1 MKRRVWTS
9 PLLLSALLTLL
20 APAGA
25 FAQAAETQDAI
36 AKVVRAWGDPFFWVF
51 LAVVAAFGALGGLV
65 YELMTLRGRLEM
77 PHRADDVAADE
88 DLSGAVARYLYD
100 MGLLGRLII
109 GALAA
114 IVVVWPLGLVDSG
127 PLAVISGSIVAGAT
141 GIAVFRSL
149 QDRLMAALATR
160 ELVKT
165 QVQAAEQTRAVEEAA
180 ADLEQL
186 RGRLQGQAQESSGL
200 SFDPGDD
207 RDDRRGM
214 PMAPTSA
221 PESFPELDRITRK
234 LAEARA
240 LGVAAT
246 GGRRESVRLRVY
258 RVLSAWS
265 GVPVPKVAP
274 DGKKITVLWQE
285 KSGNPQINEGVLSD
299 LIVRLKAEFPQAE
312 IALVPSDLT
321 REDGVDTVGKLVAHV
336 ELRMLGQ

>member
-1 MKRRVWTS
+1 
-9 PLLLSALLTLL
+9 
-20 APAGA
+20 
-25 FAQAAETQDAI
+25 
-36 AKVVRAWGDPFFWVF
+36 
-51 LAVVAAFGALGGLV
+51 
-65 YELMTLRGRLEM
+65 
-77 PHRADDVAADE
+77 
-88 DLSGAVARYLYD
+88 
-100 MGLLGRLII
+100 
-109 GALAA
+109 
-114 IVVVWPLGLVDSG
+114 
-127 PLAVISGSIVAGAT
+127 
-141 GIAVFRSL
+141 
-149 QDRLMAALATR
+149 MAALATR

-186 RGRLQGQAQESSGL
+186 RGRLQGQAQESRGL
-200 SFDPGDD
+200 SFDAG
-207 RDDRRGM
+207 DDRRGV
-214 PMAPTSA
+214 PMAPMSA
-221 PESFPELDRITRK
+221 PESFPELDRITQK

-265 GVPVPKVAP
+265 GVPVPKVPP
-274 DGKKITVLWQE
+274 DGKKIAMLWQE

-299 LIVRLKAEFPQAE
+299 LIVRLKSEFPQAE

>member
-1 MKRRVWTS
+1 MKRSVWTS
-9 PLLLSALLTLL
+9 PSLLLIPLALL
-20 APAGA
+20 ASSGA
-25 FAQAAETQDAI
+25 FGQEAGGGNAI
-36 AKVVRAWGDPFFWVF
+36 ASVVRAWGDPLFWVF
-51 LAVVAAFGALGGLV
+51 LLVVAAFGSLGGLV

-88 DLSGAVARYLYD
+88 DLAGAVARYLYD
-100 MGLLGRLII
+100 LGLLGRMII

-127 PLAVISGSIVAGAT
+127 PLAVISGSIVAGAA

-160 ELVKT
+160 ELVKV
-165 QVQAAEQTRAVEEAA
+165 QVRAAEQTRAVEEIE
-180 ADLEQL
+180 ADVEQL
-186 RGRLQGQAQESSGL
+186 RGRLQGSAGSAERGL
-200 SFDPGDD
+200 SFGVS
-207 RDDRRGM
+207 DDRRGG
-214 PMAPTSA
+214 AETTSA

-240 LGVAAT
+240 LGMAAA

-258 RVLSAWS
+258 KVLSTWS
-265 GVPVPKVAP
+265 GVPVVKVPP

-285 KSGNPQINEGVLSD
+285 NSGNPQINEGVLSD
-299 LIVRLKAEFPQAE
+299 LIFRLKAEFPQAQ

-321 REDGVDTVGKLVAHV
+321 RDDATDTVGKLVSHV
-336 ELRMLGQ
+336 EPRMLGQ

>member
-1 MKRRVWTS
+1 MKRRNWTS
-9 PLLLSALLTLL
+9 TPLLLVLLALL
-20 APAGA
+20 APAGS
-25 FAQAAETQDAI
+25 FAQAAAAQDGI
-36 AKVVRAWGDPFFWVF
+36 ATVVRAWGDLFFWVF
-51 LAVVAAFGALGGLV
+51 LLVVAVFGALGGLV

-100 MGLLGRLII
+100 MGLLGRMII

-127 PLAVISGSIVAGAT
+127 PLAVLSGSIVAGAA

-186 RGRLQGQAQESSGL
+186 RGRLQGSADPSV
-200 SFDPGDD
+200 SFDAEE
-207 RDDRRGM
+207 DRRGGAE
-214 PMAPTSA
+214 PASVPQ
-221 PESFPELDRITRK
+221 SFPELDRITRK

-265 GVPVPKVAP
+265 GVPVVKVPP
-274 DGKKITVLWQE
+274 DTKKITVLWQE

-299 LIVRLKAEFPQAE
+299 LIVRLKAEFPQAQT
-312 IALVPSDLT
+312 ALVPNDLT
-321 REDGVDTVGKLVAHV
+321 RDDGADTVGKLVSHV
-336 ELRMLGQ
+336 ELRMMGQG